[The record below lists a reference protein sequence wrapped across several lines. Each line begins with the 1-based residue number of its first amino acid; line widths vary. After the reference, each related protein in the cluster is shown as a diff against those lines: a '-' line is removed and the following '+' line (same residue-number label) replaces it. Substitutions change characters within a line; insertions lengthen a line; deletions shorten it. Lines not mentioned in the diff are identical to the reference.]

1 MGESANVL
9 VRVWLPDRPGALG
22 LVASRIGAVRGD
34 IVGIDVLERD
44 QGVVID
50 EFAVRLGDIDLIAVL
65 VKEVEEVDGA
75 SVEEVRIVGRFPDPR
90 LDALQSA
97 ATLCESPSTPALGE
111 RLVAQIKREF
121 LAEWCVLLRDSEVL
135 AVDGEAPDPHQL
147 QALAT
152 GTMASP
158 LVAEGETG
166 PGDLAVATL
175 DQLGAMLL
183 VGREGQTFRLRERAQ
198 LFALARVADRAWALL
213 EQVELGT
220 SDTSGPESRP

>member
-1 MGESANVL
+1 MAESANVL

-50 EFAVRLGDIDLIAVL
+50 EFAVRLADLDLVAVL

-75 SVEEVRIVGRFPDPR
+75 SVEEVRIVQRFPDPR

-97 ATLCESPSTPALGE
+97 ATLCEAPSTEALCA
-111 RLVAQIKREF
+111 RLVGQIRREF
-121 LAEWCVLLRDSEVL
+121 LAEWTVLLRDGALLASE
-135 AVDGEAPDPHQL
+135 GEAPSPDHL
-147 QALAT
+147 QALAA

-158 LVAEGETG
+158 AVAEGESG
-166 PGDLAVATL
+166 PSDLAIATL
-175 DQLGAMLL
+175 EHLGALL
-183 VGREGQTFRLRERAQ
+183 MVGRDGQAFRLRERAQ
-198 LFALARVADRAWALL
+198 LFALARVADRAWQLL
-213 EQVELGT
+213 DAG
-220 SDTSGPESRP
+220 G